1 MDSEKNNS
9 GNSENQKIPIGNSEV
24 QEIPFSELPEQSKL
38 YTDYIYDFEKVRKY
52 YGVDFSNDNELRNH
66 FSNVLAG
73 FSPKRKKI
81 VELLR
86 RQNARLNNSS
96 DYESML
102 ATLSSE
108 NALAV
113 VTGQQ
118 VGLFCGPLYTL
129 FKTISAIKL
138 ASELK
143 ERFPEFEFMPVF
155 WLEGDDHDI
164 DESNHIHLL
173 NSTSDVVR
181 VEAIFTNDEEENLQP
196 LSEIKFDASIEQVFQ
211 QVDALLP
218 ASDYKPALM
227 NVLAAYYKEG
237 ETYSTAFART
247 LTKILGKNILLI
259 DPYDAEIKKILK
271 PIFEKEFQTYPK
283 TSEEV
288 IKQSAELEENYHVQ
302 VKPRVINL
310 FYIEDGMRRGL
321 EPIGSGM
328 SLRGT
333 KRKLM
338 PEQIRMILET
348 KPESF
353 SPNVVLRPVCQ
364 DYLLPTAGYVAG
376 PGEIAY
382 FAQLKGVYQHF
393 GVEMPPLFP
402 RATATILERRVA
414 KIMDKYQLNFLDAF
428 ENFEIIMKKA
438 LTAANPENIPGEFEK
453 TTAEIKKA
461 IDRLEPLIMRVDPTL
476 KGTMDS
482 TISRML
488 YHLQHLEEKTTAGYR
503 RKNEQVLQ
511 QTKKF
516 QQSIFPN
523 RNLQERVLN
532 FTYFYNKYGE
542 EFMEL
547 LFRELPAYA
556 KAHKVITI

>member
-1 MDSEKNNS
+1 MPD
-9 GNSENQKIPIGNSEV
+9 
-24 QEIPFSELPEQSKL
+24 LPEQSKL
-38 YTDYIYDFEKVRKY
+38 YIDYISNFEKVVKY
-52 YGVDFSNDNELRNH
+52 YSVDFSNDDELRNH
-66 FSNVLAG
+66 FSKAIGSFN
-73 FSPKRKKI
+73 PKREKI
-81 VELLR
+81 IGVLR
-86 RQNARLNNSS
+86 RQNSHMNNSS
-96 DYESML
+96 NYESML
-102 ATLSSE
+102 ETLSRD

-138 ASELK
+138 ATELK
-143 ERFPEFEFMPVF
+143 ERFPEFEFVPVF
-155 WLEGDDHDI
+155 WLEGDDHDLA
-164 DESNHIHLL
+164 ESNHVHLL
-173 NSTSDVVR
+173 NNASEVVR
-181 VEAIFTNDEEENLQP
+181 VEAIFTNGEEENLQP
-196 LSEIKFDASIEQVFQ
+196 LGEIKFDASIEQVFQ

-218 ASDYKPALM
+218 GSDFKASMLS
-227 NVLAAYYKEG
+227 VLSAYYKEG
-237 ETYSTAFART
+237 QTYSSAFALT
-247 LTKILGKNILLI
+247 LTKILRKSILLI
-259 DPYDAEIKKILK
+259 DPYDAEVKKILK

-283 TSEEV
+283 ASEEV
-288 IKQSAELEENYHVQ
+288 IKRSAELEENYHVQ

-321 EPIGSGM
+321 EPIGSGF

-338 PEQIRMILET
+338 PEQIRMILES

-364 DYLLPTAGYVAG
+364 DYLLPTAAYVAG

-393 GVEMPPLFP
+393 DVQMPPLFP
-402 RATATILERRVA
+402 RATATIVERRIEKV
-414 KIMDKYQLNFLDAF
+414 MDKYKLDFFDAF
-428 ENFEIIMKKA
+428 SDFESVMKKT
-438 LTAANPENIPGEFEK
+438 LAAVNPENIPGEFERIIS
-453 TTAEIKKA
+453 EIKKS
-461 IDRLEPLIMRVDPTL
+461 IDKLEPLIMRVDSTL

-482 TISRML
+482 TLSRMI
-488 YHLQHLEEKTTAGYR
+488 YHLQHLEEKTTAAYR

-523 RNLQERVLN
+523 HELQERVLN

-542 EFMEL
+542 DFIEL
-547 LFRELPAYA
+547 LFRELPAFA
-556 KAHKVITI
+556 KSHKVITI

>member
-1 MDSEKNNS
+1 
-9 GNSENQKIPIGNSEV
+9 
-24 QEIPFSELPEQSKL
+24 
-38 YTDYIYDFEKVRKY
+38 
-52 YGVDFSNDNELRNH
+52 
-66 FSNVLAG
+66 
-73 FSPKRKKI
+73 
-81 VELLR
+81 
-86 RQNARLNNSS
+86 
-96 DYESML
+96 
-102 ATLSSE
+102 
-108 NALAV
+108 
-113 VTGQQ
+113 
-118 VGLFCGPLYTL
+118 
-129 FKTISAIKL
+129 
-138 ASELK
+138 
-143 ERFPEFEFMPVF
+143 
-155 WLEGDDHDI
+155 
-164 DESNHIHLL
+164 
-173 NSTSDVVR
+173 
-181 VEAIFTNDEEENLQP
+181 
-196 LSEIKFDASIEQVFQ
+196 
-211 QVDALLP
+211 
-218 ASDYKPALM
+218 M

-259 DPYDAEIKKILK
+259 DPYDAEVKNILK
-271 PIFEKEFQTYPK
+271 PIFEKELQTYPK

-302 VKPRVINL
+302 VKPRVLNL
-310 FYIEDGMRRGL
+310 FYIEDGVRRGL

-338 PEQIRMILET
+338 PEQIRTILES

-364 DYLLPTAGYVAG
+364 DYLLPTAAYVAG

-402 RATATILERRVA
+402 RATATILERKVA
-414 KIMDKYQLNFLDAF
+414 KVMDKYHLNLSDAF
-428 ENFEIIMKKA
+428 GDFEATMKKA
-438 LTAANPENIPGEFEK
+438 LAAANPENIPGEFEEV
-453 TTAEIKKA
+453 TAEIKKA
-461 IDRLEPLIMRVDPTL
+461 VERLEPLISRVDPTL
-476 KGTMDS
+476 KGTMDA

-488 YHLQHLEEKTTAGYR
+488 HHLQHLEEKATAGYR

-523 RNLQERVLN
+523 RDLQERVLN

-542 EFMEL
+542 EFMEI

-556 KAHKVITI
+556 KNHKVIMI